1 MEKFTNPDKQ
11 AIADRLQ
18 KVRTIAVL
26 GLSPDES
33 RPSFRVAQAMQKAG
47 FKIIPVRPGGGT
59 ILGEPVHAS
68 LDDID
73 ETVDLVDVFRASE
86 HVSGIIDDVLRL
98 GLPAVWLQDGVIDHA
113 AALRAEAAGVFVVMD
128 RCLYR
133 DGLPL
138 VDLSAI
144 KDAKK

>member
-1 MEKFTNPDKQ
+1 MEKFTNPDKH

-18 KVRTIAVL
+18 AVRTIAVL

-33 RPSFRVAQAMQKAG
+33 RPSHRVARAIQKAG

-59 ILGEPVHAS
+59 ILGEPVQAS

-73 ETVDLVDVFRASE
+73 EPVDLVDVFRASE
-86 HVSGIIDDVLRL
+86 HVPGIIDDVLRL
-98 GLPAVWLQDGVIDHA
+98 GLPAVWLQDGVIDDA

-138 VDLSAI
+138 VDLSAL
-144 KDAKK
+144 KDAKN

>member
-1 MEKFTNPDKQ
+1 MEEFTNPSVE
-11 AIADRLQ
+11 AIRARLQ
-18 KVRTIAVL
+18 RVRSIAVI

-33 RPSFRVAQAMQKAG
+33 RPSHRVARAMQAAG
-47 FKIIPVRPGGGT
+47 FRIIPVRPGGGT
-59 ILGEPVHAS
+59 VLGESVRAS
-68 LDDID
+68 LDEID
-73 ETVDLVDVFRASE
+73 GPVDLVDVFRASE

-138 VDLSAI
+138 VDLSAL
-144 KDAKK
+144 KDAKT